1 MCCALW
7 GKIRRPQLHTQ
18 GSLDYQT
25 KLTHETAAR
34 RKVVLRGR
42 ETEGS
47 GCVRCHHHSGSA
59 CSQGVRT
66 TYISSP
72 CRMFDVISG
81 TTPGLNIA
89 KIDLL
94 V

>member
-1 MCCALW
+1 MLDISKKEKSSAQRK
-7 GKIRRPQLHTQ
+7 GDR
-18 GSLDYQT
+18 GSWLC
-25 KLTHETAAR
+25 
-34 RKVVLRGR
+34 KVG
-42 ETEGS
+42 
-47 GCVRCHHHSGSA
+47 HHSGDA
-59 CSQGVRT
+59 CLRGVCA